1 MNSASDWELFERL
14 VRRQGMGE
22 IRTKV
27 LLQNEADAVLR
38 PSRKAA
44 RESERSAEIE
54 AVVDTGAVMILL
66 PQDLVERLGLP
77 TIDRTI
83 VSLADEQR
91 IELDV
96 AGGLRLTLLGR
107 TMSTD
112 CLIGPPRCEPL
123 LGQLVLERLDLI
135 VDARM
140 RTLTVRPES
149 PYLPHLKLKTA
160 ALLSRV

>member
-1 MNSASDWELFERL
+1 MDSASGRELFEQL

-22 IRTKV
+22 IRTRV
-27 LLQNEADAVLR
+27 LLKNEADGILR
-38 PSRKAA
+38 TAGKGSRA
-44 RESERSAEIE
+44 RVRSTEIE

-135 VDARM
+135 VDARNK
-140 RTLTVRPES
+140 TLTVRPES
-149 PYLPHLKLKTA
+149 PYLPHLKLKAAA
-160 ALLSRV
+160 ALGRA